1 VCWASKRQRE
11 PKFATSLRALRVS
24 ATVLC
29 CVVESAELV
38 LQMAKPVPVGARGSA
53 EERVQFDK
61 TLTAHHHELPPVYST
76 PDLIRLMETAGFHA
90 LQPFCDAG
98 EISVG
103 TAINIEHRAPSGIN
117 AVVKAEA
124 VVEKVEGRFIT
135 LQVTAHEGKNEV
147 GRGTVTRSIVE
158 VEKFLKKYG
167 ISKP

>member
-1 VCWASKRQRE
+1 
-11 PKFATSLRALRVS
+11 
-24 ATVLC
+24 
-29 CVVESAELV
+29 
-38 LQMAKPVPVGARGSA
+38 MAKPVPVGARGSA

>member
-1 VCWASKRQRE
+1 
-11 PKFATSLRALRVS
+11 
-24 ATVLC
+24 
-29 CVVESAELV
+29 
-38 LQMAKPVPVGARGSA
+38 MAKPVPIGARGSS
-53 EERVQFDK
+53 EERVQFEK

-76 PDLIRLMETAGFHA
+76 PDLIRLMEIAGFHA
-90 LQPFCDAG
+90 LQPFCEPG

-124 VVEKVEGRFIT
+124 VVESVEGRFIT
-135 LQVTAHEGKNEV
+135 LRVTAHEGNNEV
-147 GRGTVTRSIVE
+147 GRGTITRSIVE

>member
-1 VCWASKRQRE
+1 
-11 PKFATSLRALRVS
+11 
-24 ATVLC
+24 
-29 CVVESAELV
+29 
-38 LQMAKPVPVGARGSA
+38 MAKPVPVGARGSA

-76 PDLIRLMETAGFHA
+76 PDLIRLMEIAGFHA
-90 LQPFCDAG
+90 LQPFCEPG

-103 TAINIEHRAPSGIN
+103 TAINIEHRAPSGVN

-124 VVEKVEGRFIT
+124 VVEKVDGRFIT

-147 GRGTVTRSIVE
+147 GRGTITRSIIE

>member
-1 VCWASKRQRE
+1 
-11 PKFATSLRALRVS
+11 
-24 ATVLC
+24 
-29 CVVESAELV
+29 
-38 LQMAKPVPVGARGSA
+38 MAKPVPVGARGSA
-53 EERVQFDK
+53 EERVQFEK

-76 PDLIRLMETAGFHA
+76 PDLIRLMEIAGFHA
-90 LQPFCDAG
+90 LQPFCEPG

-103 TAINIEHRAPSGIN
+103 TAINIEHRAPSGVN

-147 GRGTVTRSIVE
+147 GHGTITRSIIE
-158 VEKFLKKYG
+158 VDKFLKKYG

>member
-1 VCWASKRQRE
+1 
-11 PKFATSLRALRVS
+11 
-24 ATVLC
+24 
-29 CVVESAELV
+29 
-38 LQMAKPVPVGARGSA
+38 MAKPVPVGARGTS
-53 EERVQFDK
+53 EERVQFEK

-76 PDLIRLMETAGFHA
+76 PDLVRLMEIAGFNA
-90 LQPFCDAG
+90 LKPFCEAG

-103 TAINIEHRAPSGIN
+103 TAINIEHRAPSGVN

-124 VVEKVEGRFIT
+124 VVEKVDGRFIT

-147 GRGTVTRSIVE
+147 GRGTITRSIIE

>member
-1 VCWASKRQRE
+1 
-11 PKFATSLRALRVS
+11 
-24 ATVLC
+24 
-29 CVVESAELV
+29 
-38 LQMAKPVPVGARGSA
+38 MAKPVSIGAHGSA

-76 PDLIRLMETAGFHA
+76 PDLVRLMEIAGFNA
-90 LQPFCDAG
+90 LKPFCEPG

-124 VVEKVEGRFIT
+124 VVEKVDGRFIT
-135 LQVTAHEGKNEV
+135 LQVMAHEGKTEV
-147 GRGTVTRSIVE
+147 GRGTIGRAIIE
-158 VEKFLKKYG
+158 VDKFLTKYG

>member
-1 VCWASKRQRE
+1 
-11 PKFATSLRALRVS
+11 
-24 ATVLC
+24 
-29 CVVESAELV
+29 
-38 LQMAKPVPVGARGSA
+38 MAKPVPIGARGSS

-76 PDLIRLMETAGFHA
+76 PDLIRLMEIAGFHA
-90 LQPFCDAG
+90 LQPFCEPG

-124 VVEKVEGRFIT
+124 VVEKVDGRFIT

-147 GRGTVTRSIVE
+147 GRGTITRSIVE
-158 VEKFLKKYG
+158 VEKFLNKYG